1 MKIPRAKMEIEGGHA
16 EARVLYLE
24 ARVGGPRPDEQMRL
38 WRYGSLNVSKLRNTL
53 LGPVST

>member
-24 ARVGGPRPDEQMRL
+24 ARVGGLPAGRTNAIVAIWLIERE
-38 WRYGSLNVSKLRNTL
+38 
-53 LGPVST
+53 